1 MWNNFNEFNFYYLS
15 GGERRIAI
23 GNIAKQGIHK
33 QCGISLETPKLPSQ
47 NLNEKIEVSNLYL
60 HSFPQYELFS
70 IICRNRLN
78 SRKTKLLKSKTVDFS
93 INNKQ
98 FSSNHFQKSQNNG
111 KTIIEKYKK

>member
-1 MWNNFNEFNFYYLS
+1 MWVKIHLGLCGYLYTQAGNALARVHRVHKPLELSRMHLHPQIQIPNAFPVNYLS

-60 HSFPQYELFS
+60 HSFPA
-70 IICRNRLN
+70 I
-78 SRKTKLLKSKTVDFS
+78 
-93 INNKQ
+93 
-98 FSSNHFQKSQNNG
+98 
-111 KTIIEKYKK
+111 

>member
-60 HSFPQYELFS
+60 NSFAQYENHLVS
-70 IICRNRLN
+70 I
-78 SRKTKLLKSKTVDFS
+78 
-93 INNKQ
+93 
-98 FSSNHFQKSQNNG
+98 G
-111 KTIIEKYKK
+111 